1 MTFGFNHHQFYHEVT
16 FDFSMVSPDG
26 YGKCIAKLSPA
37 LVDFCKLLAR
47 ELVVNGLTFASVES
61 PLKYTLVVTSAARTP
76 QENEAVGGSKRSSH
90 LRGHALDV
98 RVLDGQMRRLL
109 LVSLADCGCKRVG
122 IGKGFIHFD
131 VDASLPASWWTY

>member
-1 MTFGFNHHQFYHEVT
+1 MTFGFDHHQFHHEVH
-16 FDFSMVSPDG
+16 FDFSRVSPDG

-37 LVDFCKLLAR
+37 LKDFCKILAR
-47 ELVVNGLTFASVES
+47 QIVVNALTFASVES
-61 PLKYTLVVTSAARTP
+61 SLKYTLVVTSAARTP
-76 QENEAVGGSKRSSH
+76 QENEAAGGSKLSAH

-98 RVLDGQMRRLL
+98 RVRDGQLRRLL
-109 LVSLADCGCKRVG
+109 LTALADCGCRRVG